1 MIVFEVTINGQKI
14 KSCGTENCSVLNV
27 ILNSVGF
34 KSADDLGDLHLR
46 MGGMTDSD
54 EENVCYHLRF
64 GEVPLKIGDEV
75 SVRIIE
81 SNQADAPI
89 KRYRS
94 DRERKESPF
103 TEEEILE
110 FDKIEYERLK
120 KIFEE

>member
-1 MIVFEVTINGQKI
+1 MIVFEVAINGKKI

-46 MGGMTDSD
+46 MGGMTDPD
-54 EENVCYHLRF
+54 EENVSYHFRF
-64 GEVPLKIGDEV
+64 GEIPLKIGDEV
-75 SVRIIE
+75 SVRIVE
-81 SNQADAPI
+81 ANEADTPI

-94 DRERKESPF
+94 DHERRENPF

-110 FDKIEYERLK
+110 FERADYERLK
-120 KIFEE
+120 KVFEK